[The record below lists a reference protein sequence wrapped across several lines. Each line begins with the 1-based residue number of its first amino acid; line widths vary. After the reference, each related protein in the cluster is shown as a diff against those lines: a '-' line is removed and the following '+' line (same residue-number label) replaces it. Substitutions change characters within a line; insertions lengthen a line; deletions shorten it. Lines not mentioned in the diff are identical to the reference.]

1 MYTYYV
7 VNSCCRTEWKMLLE
21 QFTFYSFSLSAAR
34 QLLLGNQFSINFS
47 LRSNLSNSFE
57 QFCREDTVI
66 LETKDQAS
74 EQDQKWKQ
82 WTETQSFQQTKD
94 YSMSN

>member
-1 MYTYYV
+1 
-7 VNSCCRTEWKMLLE
+7 MLLE

-34 QLLLGNQFSINFS
+34 LLLPGNQFSINFS

-57 QFCREDTVI
+57 QFCREDTAI

-74 EQDQKWKQ
+74 EHDQKWKQ
-82 WTETQSFQQTKD
+82 LTDKQSIQQTND
-94 YSMSN
+94 YIFNTYTIINNNR